1 MNKVRMVTY
10 EPMIFKKR
18 KGNKIVKTMWIYYR
32 IWMPL
37 FEQSHH

>member
-10 EPMIFKKR
+10 EPMILKR